1 MKNLLLM
8 CILLI
13 STGCAG
19 LYTDVRYRIRDV
31 EEGYELK
38 KNGVVYLTKTIRE
51 VDTKIGGVY
60 IDINIS
66 NSETLNNGNDI
77 LYIVSDKA
85 TDYIDGKEYIQRKE
99 NMNILNYQRE

>member
-1 MKNLLLM
+1 M
-8 CILLI
+8 
-13 STGCAG
+13 
-19 LYTDVRYRIRDV
+19 
-31 EEGYELK
+31 
-38 KNGVVYLTKTIRE
+38 
-51 VDTKIGGVY
+51 Y